1 LFFRRSNE
9 ATLTVTVKPAPTPV
23 VQLFSFE
30 TGVDGWT
37 PSGGNGTLTQS
48 SAWST
53 SGTSS
58 LQIDVSSEGWFSGP
72 LPAAVDLTGK
82 TAVRLDLQTLGSQ
95 TYRKLSIQVGDA
107 WLWCEDTTGG
117 GNTPPGTVD
126 TVTIDLTILGC
137 SGPDLTKLQQVN
149 LYLQPGTF
157 RIDNVRAE

>member
-1 LFFRRSNE
+1 
-9 ATLTVTVKPAPTPV
+9 VT
-23 VQLFSFE
+23 
-30 TGVDGWT
+30 
-37 PSGGNGTLTQS
+37 
-48 SAWST
+48 
-53 SGTSS
+53 
-58 LQIDVSSEGWFSGP
+58 SEGWFSGP

-137 SGPDLTKLQQVN
+137 TGPDLTKLQQVN

-157 RIDNVRAE
+157 RIDNVRGD